1 MYQRHSTVTKNGKTH
16 TYWRLVRTVRVGRK
30 VRQETVAQL
39 GELDAKGRIAAH
51 HLADSL
57 VGVDRQPG
65 LFDEELPTAPVTV
78 VPSRLRLERGRRFG
92 DVWLAWK
99 LWQALGLD
107 TWLEKRL
114 ARGREDVPRFLTLFE
129 SLVNGIACQQV
140 TLTLG
145 IRLLSRLVKVP
156 GVEYRQS
163 DPPAHAFPRPEDLA
177 RLDWQSLQPLGFS
190 HQKAQALIELARAA
204 SEGCLDLERLAHEPD
219 EIIRDRLCGLRGVG
233 RWTAEY
239 VLLRSLGRLHIF
251 PGDDVGARNNL
262 RRWLGLTE
270 PLGYEAVRRVLA
282 AGGPAL
288 GSSNQAVVAAQIVLP
303 KTIIRSVIMQAS
315 VDFEKIAPE
324 GLKAMG
330 YLEAYVRRCGLEPS
344 LLELVKTR
352 TSQLNGCAYC
362 IDTHTKDA
370 RARGETE
377 QRLYALALARN
388 PVFHRARARGAGLD
402 RNSDRGGP
410 QPRSGR
416 RVPPGSPAF
425 QREGVGRSDAGRRHH
440 QWLEPARDQLPRGA
454 RHLSAP
460 RR

>member
-1 MYQRHSTVTKNGKTH
+1 MYLRHSTVTKNGKTH
-16 TYWRLVRTVRVGRK
+16 TYWRLVRAVRVGRK

-39 GELDAKGRIAAH
+39 GELDAKGRIAAR

-145 IRLLSRLVKVP
+145 IRLLNRLVKVS

-204 SEGCLDLERLAHEPD
+204 SEGCLDLEGLAHEPD

-239 VLLRSLGRLHIF
+239 VLLRGLGRLHIF

-270 PLGYEAVRRVLA
+270 PLGYEAVRR
-282 AGGPAL
+282 
-288 GSSNQAVVAAQIVLP
+288 
-303 KTIIRSVIMQAS
+303 
-315 VDFEKIAPE
+315 
-324 GLKAMG
+324 
-330 YLEAYVRRCGLEPS
+330 
-344 LLELVKTR
+344 
-352 TSQLNGCAYC
+352 
-362 IDTHTKDA
+362 
-370 RARGETE
+370 
-377 QRLYALALARN
+377 ALARWRACSGLIY
-388 PVFHRARARGAGLD
+388 FHLLLD
-402 RNSDRGGP
+402 RLAETG
-410 QPRSGR
+410 
-416 RVPPGSPAF
+416 AMT
-425 QREGVGRSDAGRRHH
+425 VGEQAQS
-440 QWLEPARDQLPRGA
+440 
-454 RHLSAP
+454 
-460 RR
+460 

>member
-16 TYWRLVRTVRVGRK
+16 TYWRLVRAVRVGRK

-39 GELDAKGRIAAH
+39 GELDAKGRIAAR

-145 IRLLSRLVKVP
+145 IRLLNRLVKVS

-204 SEGCLDLERLAHEPD
+204 SEGCLDLEGLAHEPD

-239 VLLRSLGRLHIF
+239 VLLRGLGRLHIF

-270 PLGYEAVRRVLA
+270 PLGYEAVRRALA
-282 AGGPAL
+282 LAGLLWAHLLSPVARPARRNWRDDCGRTSPIL
-288 GSSNQAVVAAQIVLP
+288 GRSSNQA
-303 KTIIRSVIMQAS
+303 
-315 VDFEKIAPE
+315 
-324 GLKAMG
+324 G
-330 YLEAYVRRCGLEPS
+330 VRRLCS
-344 LLELVKTR
+344 R
-352 TSQLNGCAYC
+352 RQSY
-362 IDTHTKDA
+362 
-370 RARGETE
+370 
-377 QRLYALALARN
+377 
-388 PVFHRARARGAGLD
+388 GASSCKQGSIS
-402 RNSDRGGP
+402 R
-410 QPRSGR
+410 RSHPK
-416 RVPPGSPAF
+416 V
-425 QREGVGRSDAGRRHH
+425 
-440 QWLEPARDQLPRGA
+440 
-454 RHLSAP
+454 
-460 RR
+460 